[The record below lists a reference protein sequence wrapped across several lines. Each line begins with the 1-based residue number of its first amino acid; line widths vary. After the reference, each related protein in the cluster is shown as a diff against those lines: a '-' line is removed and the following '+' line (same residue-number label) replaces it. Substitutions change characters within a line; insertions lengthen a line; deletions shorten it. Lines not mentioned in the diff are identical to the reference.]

1 MFDFPGMPIPLS
13 LRDNPTEFEAAARQ
27 VATVLAGLEN
37 RPHQF
42 TIDIRPL
49 DEAPRVLSA
58 IPMDDDEVAMLGA
71 AHRLH
76 VNMYDMFGKHVLAVI
91 DSEIQPPEVDEIV
104 WNEPE
109 ALVVL
114 AYSFIEAT
122 AGARSSWI
130 EHCCDLMGF
139 DADRVMAAFETIN
152 FPDDRIHQFLQA
164 VVAWEVLDSQKNV
177 DIDVV
182 PDGFT
187 ELFEHVAN
195 VGKDLLTE
203 FVNECLARA
212 DEVSALNNLWEKS

>member
-1 MFDFPGMPIPLS
+1 MFDFPGLPTPLS
-13 LRDNPTEFEAAARQ
+13 LRDNPTEFADAANRVGA
-27 VATVLAGLEN
+27 VLAGLEN

-76 VNMYDMFGKHVLAVI
+76 VNLYDMFGRNVLAVL
-91 DSEIQPPEVDEIV
+91 DNEIQPPDVDDVV

-109 ALVVL
+109 ALMTL

-130 EHCCDLMGF
+130 EHCCELMGI
-139 DADRVMAAFETIN
+139 DADRAMAAFETIGLAN
-152 FPDDRIHQFLQA
+152 DSIHKFLEA
-164 VVAWEVLDSQKNV
+164 VIAWEVIDSQKNTA
-177 DIDVV
+177 DDV
-182 PDGFT
+182 PDSFK
-187 ELFEHVAN
+187 EMFEGLAVI
-195 VGKDLLTE
+195 GKELLTD
-203 FVNECLARA
+203 FVNQCLARA
-212 DEVSALNNLWEKS
+212 DEVSALNTLWENS